1 MSRKSIS
8 QTVQAEVLLE
18 SRRRCCICYGL
29 SRDTSIKQVQI
40 AHLDKDSSNNSK
52 YNLAILCINHH
63 DQYDSRTSQS
73 KNFTLQEIEQFRAEL
88 LEAIESAFGNKVQ
101 FGEAK
106 LPDSSIIG
114 HYVRDGNYD
123 SAEIRVQKLGTGQ
136 HHVSGE
142 ALWGI
147 QREYGPNVGD
157 LDFIAKLDSNSV
169 ISYPKESYGGAVYK
183 ARLAF
188 NSGNLTVSEEN
199 WVGMF
204 GMNVMFSGEYTR
216 VS

>member
-1 MSRKSIS
+1 MSRKAIS

-52 YNLAILCINHH
+52 DNLAILCVNHH

-73 KNFTLQEIEQFRAEL
+73 KNFTLHEVERFRVEL

-101 FGEAK
+101 FGEVK
-106 LPDSSIIG
+106 LLGSSITG
-114 HYVRDGNYD
+114 HYVRDSNYD
-123 SAEIRVQKLGTGQ
+123 SVEIRVKRLGTGQ
-136 HHVSGE
+136 YHVSGE
-142 ALWGI
+142 ALWGV

-157 LDFIAKLDSNSV
+157 LDFIAKFDINSV
-169 ISYPKESYGGAVYK
+169 VLYLKKNYGGEVYK

-188 NSGNLTVSEEN
+188 DSGNLIVSEEN

-216 VS
+216 AS